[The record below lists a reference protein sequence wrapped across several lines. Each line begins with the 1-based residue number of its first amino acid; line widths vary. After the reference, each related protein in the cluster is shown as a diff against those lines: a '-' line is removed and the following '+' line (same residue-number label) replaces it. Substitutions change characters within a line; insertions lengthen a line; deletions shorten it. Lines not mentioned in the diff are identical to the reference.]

1 MALTNRGHRNEP
13 VAAPSPATQPGNT
26 GGFTHRQVLIILS
39 GLVLGMFMAALDQTI
54 TATSVRTI
62 ADDLSGYSLQAW
74 VTTAY
79 LITATLTTP
88 LYGKLSDMYGRRPFL
103 LAAIVIFVGGS
114 LLCTVAQSMYQLA
127 VFRAIQGVGAGG
139 LMSLASAILGDIV
152 SPRERAKYQGHFLA
166 TWAMA
171 SVIGPVLGGLF
182 ASQHTIFGVTGWRWV
197 FLVNVPVG
205 LIALVVVYRVVK
217 LPSSNPAR
225 VPVDWLGT
233 AAFATGITPVL
244 IVAEQGR
251 SWGWTSPGAVACYL
265 IGAAGLIA
273 FVGIEARMGDA
284 ALIPLRLFRN
294 RTFALGVAIAM
305 VVGAALF
312 GGIILVPQYL
322 QVVRGASPIAAGLQL
337 LPMVGGLMV
346 GSIVSNRL
354 ISRTGRYRAFPII
367 GTATVAVGL
376 FLFHYL
382 TPETPLWRT
391 MIFMAI
397 TGVGLGNLLQPITL
411 AIQNAAAPK
420 DMGVSTAAATF
431 FRQVGGTLGVA
442 ALLSTLFGLLPTKVS
457 AAIEAASTHPAYQQ
471 AVVAG
476 LHSGNPADVAFAQGL
491 VHHDSAAVQKVLDDS
506 SVIQQ
511 LNPTLAE
518 PLQTGFADAMSTVY
532 LTAAG
537 IALIALV
544 MVLFWKE
551 IPLRE
556 SDGIEA
562 SAAADRNA
570 DGIVAE

>member
-1 MALTNRGHRNEP
+1 MALLKYGHRTDRPTTPPPPEKADNP
-13 VAAPSPATQPGNT
+13 
-26 GGFTHRQVLIILS
+26 GGFTHRQVLVILS
-39 GLVLGMFMAALDQTI
+39 GLMLGMFMAALDQTI
-54 TATSVRTI
+54 TATAVRTI

-103 LAAIVIFVGGS
+103 LAAIIIFVLGS
-114 LLCTVAQSMYQLA
+114 LLCTLAQSMYELA
-127 VFRAIQGVGAGG
+127 VFRAVQGVGAGG
-139 LMSLASAILGDIV
+139 LMSLASAVLGDIV
-152 SPRERAKYQGHFLA
+152 TPRERARYQGHFLA
-166 TWAMA
+166 TWAAA

-182 ASQHTIFGVTGWRWV
+182 ASQHTILGITGWRWV
-197 FLVNVPVG
+197 FLINVPVG
-205 LIALVVVYRVVK
+205 LIALVVVYRVVRIPRSTRTTG
-217 LPSSNPAR
+217 LI
-225 VPVDWLGT
+225 DWFGT
-233 AAFATGITPVL
+233 AAFAIGITPLL

-251 SWGWTSPGAVACYL
+251 DWGWTSVSAVTCYL
-265 IGAAGLIA
+265 VGVAGLAA
-273 FVGIEARMGDA
+273 FVGIEARMGDQ

-294 RTFALGVAIAM
+294 PTFALGVAIAF
-305 VVGAALF
+305 VVGASLF

-354 ISRTGRYRAFPII
+354 IARTGRYRAFPIF
-367 GTATVAVGL
+367 GTAVVAVGL

-420 DMGVSTAAATF
+420 DMGVTSAAATF

-442 ALLSTLFGLLPTKVS
+442 ALLSTLFGLLPSKVT
-457 AAIEAASTHPAYQQ
+457 AALEAASTQPAYQQ
-471 AVVAG
+471 AVIAG
-476 LHSGNPADVAFAQGL
+476 LHSGNPAEVAFAQGL
-491 VHHDSAAVQKVLDDS
+491 VRHDPAAIQRVLDDS

-511 LNPTLAE
+511 LNPTLAA

-532 LTAAG
+532 LAAAA
-537 IALIALV
+537 IAVLALV

-556 SDGIEA
+556 SG
-562 SAAADRNA
+562 AAGAPSLGAGDLA
-570 DGIVAE
+570 

>member
-1 MALTNRGHRNEP
+1 MALTHRGHRTEQ
-13 VAAPSPATQPGNT
+13 VAVQA
-26 GGFTHRQVLIILS
+26 GGFTHRQVLVILS

-54 TATSVRTI
+54 TATAVRTI

-127 VFRAIQGVGAGG
+127 VFRAVQGVGAGG

-166 TWAMA
+166 TWATA

-182 ASQHTIFGVTGWRWV
+182 ASQHTIAGITGWRWV
-197 FLVNVPVG
+197 FLINVPVG
-205 LIALVVVYRVVK
+205 LIALVVVYRVVRM
-217 LPSSNPAR
+217 PRSNPAR

-233 AAFATGITPVL
+233 VTFATGITPLL

-251 SWGWTSPGAVACYL
+251 TWGWTSVGALACYT
-265 IGAAGLIA
+265 IGVIGLVA
-273 FVGIEARMGDA
+273 FVGIEAKMGDA

-294 RTFALGVAIAM
+294 RTFALGVAIAL

-397 TGVGLGNLLQPITL
+397 TGFGLGNLLQPITL

-420 DMGVSTAAATF
+420 DMGVSSAAATF

-442 ALLSTLFGLLPTKVS
+442 ALLSTLFGLLPTKVT
-457 AAIEAASTHPAYQQ
+457 AALEAASTRPAYQQ
-471 AVVAG
+471 AVLAG
-476 LHSGNPADVAFAQGL
+476 LHSSNPADVAFAQGL
-491 VHHDSAAVQKVLDDS
+491 VHHDQAAVQKVLDDS

-511 LNPTLAE
+511 LNPTLAG
-518 PLQTGFADAMSTVY
+518 PLQTGFAESMSAVY
-532 LTAAG
+532 VAA
-537 IALIALV
+537 ALLALVAFV

-556 SDGIEA
+556 SGGVEG
-562 SAAADRNA
+562 S
-570 DGIVAE
+570 V

>member
-1 MALTNRGHRNEP
+1 MALTHREP
-13 VAAPSPATQPGNT
+13 RTERVAASAIPTNSPA
-26 GGFTHRQVLIILS
+26 GFSHRQVLVILS

-54 TATSVRTI
+54 TATAVRTI

-166 TWAMA
+166 TWATA

-182 ASQHTIFGVTGWRWV
+182 ASQHVILGITGWRWV
-197 FLVNVPVG
+197 FLINVPVG
-205 LIALVVVYRVVK
+205 LIALVVVYRVVRM
-217 LPSSNPAR
+217 PRSNPAR

-233 AAFATGITPVL
+233 AAFAIGITPLL

-251 SWGWTSPGAVACYL
+251 SWGWTSVGAVSCYL
-265 IGAAGLIA
+265 IGVVGLVA
-273 FVGIEARMGDA
+273 FVGIEAKMGDA

-397 TGVGLGNLLQPITL
+397 TGFGLGNLLQPITL

-420 DMGVSTAAATF
+420 DMGVSSAAATF

-442 ALLSTLFGLLPTKVS
+442 ALLSTLFGLLPTKVT

-476 LHSGNPADVAFAQGL
+476 LHSSNPADVAFAQGL
-491 VHHDSAAVQKVLDDS
+491 VHHDQAAVQKVLDDS

-511 LNPTLAE
+511 LNPTLAG
-518 PLQTGFADAMSTVY
+518 PLQTGFAESMSTVY
-532 LTAAG
+532 LAASVL
-537 IALIALV
+537 AVIALV

-556 SDGIEA
+556 SGGIET
-562 SAAADRNA
+562 AAEQN
-570 DGIVAE
+570 

>member
-1 MALTNRGHRNEP
+1 MALTHRGHRTERAAVP
-13 VAAPSPATQPGNT
+13 VVQAGPA
-26 GGFTHRQVLIILS
+26 GFTHRQVLIILS

-54 TATSVRTI
+54 TATAVRTI

-103 LAAIVIFVGGS
+103 LAAIAIFVGGS

-127 VFRAIQGVGAGG
+127 AFRAIQGVGAGG
-139 LMSLASAILGDIV
+139 LMSLASAVLGDIV

-166 TWAMA
+166 TWATA

-182 ASQHTIFGVTGWRWV
+182 ASQHAILGITGWRWV
-197 FLVNVPVG
+197 FLINVPIG
-205 LIALVVVYRVVK
+205 LVALVVVYRVVRM
-217 LPSSNPAR
+217 PRSNSAR

-233 AAFATGITPVL
+233 VAFAAGIAPLL

-251 SWGWTSPGAVACYL
+251 SWGWTSVGALACYS
-265 IGAAGLIA
+265 IGVVGLVA
-273 FVGIEARMGDA
+273 FVGIEAKMGDA

-382 TPETPLWRT
+382 TPDTPLWRT

-397 TGVGLGNLLQPITL
+397 TGFGLGNLLQPITL
-411 AIQNAAAPK
+411 AIQNAAAPA
-420 DMGVSTAAATF
+420 DMGVSSAAATF

-442 ALLSTLFGLLPTKVS
+442 AMLSTLFGLLPTKVT
-457 AAIEAASTHPAYQQ
+457 AAIEAASTRPAYQQ

-491 VHHDSAAVQKVLDDS
+491 VHHDQAAVQKVLDDS

-511 LNPTLAE
+511 LNPTLAG
-518 PLQTGFADAMSTVY
+518 PLQTGFAESMSTVY
-532 LTAAG
+532 VAASVL
-537 IALIALV
+537 AVVALV

-556 SDGIEA
+556 SGGVEDSDVGA
-562 SAAADRNA
+562 GGA
-570 DGIVAE
+570 V

>member
-1 MALTNRGHRNEP
+1 MALTIRQSGKRAQQS
-13 VAAPSPATQPGNT
+13 AAVTARPDNP

-54 TATSVRTI
+54 TATAVRTI

-114 LLCTVAQSMYQLA
+114 LLCTVAQSMYELA

-139 LMSLASAILGDIV
+139 LMSLASAVLGDIV
-152 SPRERAKYQGHFLA
+152 SPRERARYQGHFLA
-166 TWAMA
+166 TWALA
-171 SVIGPVLGGLF
+171 SVIGPVLGGVF
-182 ASQHTIFGVTGWRWV
+182 AGQHSILGVTGWRWV

-205 LIALVVVYRVVK
+205 LIALVVVYRVVRI
-217 LPSSNPAR
+217 PR
-225 VPVDWLGT
+225 VNQGRVAVDWLGT
-233 AAFATGITPVL
+233 AAFAIGITPIL

-251 SWGWTSPGAVACYL
+251 SWGWTSAGAVSCYL
-265 IGAAGLIA
+265 IGALGVIA
-273 FVGIEARMGDA
+273 FVAIEARMGDA

-294 RTFALGVAIAM
+294 RTFAMGVAIAL

-322 QVVRGASPIAAGLQL
+322 QVVRGASPVAAGLQL
-337 LPMVGGLMV
+337 LPMVVGLLV
-346 GSIVSNRL
+346 GSAVSNRL
-354 ISRTGRYRAFPII
+354 ISRTGRYRIFPIA
-367 GTATVAVGL
+367 GTAAVALGL

-382 TPETPLWRT
+382 TPDTPLWRT

-397 TGVGLGNLLQPITL
+397 TGIGLGNLLQPITL
-411 AIQNAAAPK
+411 AIQNAAAPA
-420 DMGVSTAAATF
+420 DMGVSSAAATF

-442 ALLSTLFGLLPTKVS
+442 ALLSTLFGLLPSRVD
-457 AAIEAASTHPAYQQ
+457 AAITAAGTDPAYRQ

-476 LHSGNPADVAFAQGL
+476 LHSANPADVAFAQGL
-491 VHHDSAAVQKVLDDS
+491 ARHDPAAVQRIFDDS
-506 SVIQQ
+506 SLIQR
-511 LNPTLAE
+511 LDPTLAA

-532 LTAAG
+532 LVSAG
-537 IALIALV
+537 LALLALV
-544 MVLFWKE
+544 LVLCWKE

-556 SDGIEA
+556 SGGL
-562 SAAADRNA
+562 DR
-570 DGIVAE
+570 

>member
-1 MALTNRGHRNEP
+1 MALPIGHTGKRTQRTEP
-13 VAAPSPATQPGNT
+13 VVAPSGNP

-54 TATSVRTI
+54 TATAVRTI

-114 LLCTVAQSMYQLA
+114 LLCTVAQSMYELA

-139 LMSLASAILGDIV
+139 LMSLASAVLGDIV
-152 SPRERAKYQGHFLA
+152 SPRDRAKYQGHFLA
-166 TWAMA
+166 TWALA

-182 ASQHTIFGVTGWRWV
+182 AGQRSILGVTGWRWV

-205 LIALVVVYRVVK
+205 LIALVVVYRVVRI
-217 LPSSNPAR
+217 PRADRDR
-225 VPVDWLGT
+225 VAVDWLGT
-233 AAFATGITPVL
+233 AAFAVGITPIL

-251 SWGWTSPGAVACYL
+251 SWGWTGTSAVVCYL
-265 IGAAGLIA
+265 VGGIGLIA
-273 FVGIEARMGDA
+273 FVAIEARMGDA

-294 RTFALGVAIAM
+294 RTFALGVVIAL

-322 QVVRGASPIAAGLQL
+322 QVVRGASPVAAGLQL
-337 LPMVGGLMV
+337 LPMVVGLLV
-346 GSIVSNRL
+346 GSAVSNRL
-354 ISRTGRYRAFPII
+354 ISRTGRYRVFPLA
-367 GTATVAVGL
+367 GTAAVAAGL

-411 AIQNAAAPK
+411 AIQNAAAPA
-420 DMGVSTAAATF
+420 DMGVSSAAATF

-442 ALLSTLFGLLPTKVS
+442 ALLSTLFGLLPSRVD
-457 AAIEAASTHPAYQQ
+457 AAVATAATSPDYQR
-471 AVVAG
+471 AVAAG
-476 LHSGNPADVAFAQGL
+476 LRSGNSADVAFAQGL
-491 VHHDSAAVQKVLDDS
+491 VRHDPAAVQRILDDS
-506 SVIQQ
+506 SLIQQ
-511 LNPTLAE
+511 LNPVLAA
-518 PLQTGFADAMSTVY
+518 PLKTGFADAMSTVY
-532 LTAAG
+532 LVSAG
-537 IALIALV
+537 LAVLALV
-544 MVLFWKE
+544 LVLCWKE

-556 SDGIEA
+556 SGGLDG
-562 SAAADRNA
+562 
-570 DGIVAE
+570 

>member
-1 MALTNRGHRNEP
+1 MALTHRGHRSERDDAP
-13 VAAPSPATQPGNT
+13 AVRPGDPAA
-26 GGFTHRQVLIILS
+26 FTHRQVLVILS

-54 TATSVRTI
+54 TATAVRTI

-114 LLCTVAQSMYQLA
+114 LLCTAAQSMYQLA

-182 ASQHTIFGVTGWRWV
+182 ASQHVILGITGWRWV
-197 FLVNVPVG
+197 FLINVPVG
-205 LIALVVVYRVVK
+205 LVALVVVYRVVRM
-217 LPSSNPAR
+217 PRRDPAR

-233 AAFATGITPVL
+233 IAFAAGITPLL

-251 SWGWTSPGAVACYL
+251 GWGWTSVGAVVCYS
-265 IGAAGLIA
+265 IGVAGLIA
-273 FVGIEARMGDA
+273 FVGIEAKMGDA

-305 VVGAALF
+305 VVGASLF

-354 ISRTGRYRAFPII
+354 IARSGRYRAFPII
-367 GTATVAVGL
+367 GTATVAAGL
-376 FLFHYL
+376 YLFHYL
-382 TPETPLWRT
+382 TPDTPLWRT

-411 AIQNAAAPK
+411 AIQNAAAPA
-420 DMGVSTAAATF
+420 DMGVSSAAATF

-442 ALLSTLFGLLPTKVS
+442 ALLSTLFGLLPAKVTG
-457 AAIEAASTHPAYQQ
+457 AVEAASTHPAYQQ
-471 AVVAG
+471 AVIAG
-476 LHSGNPADVAFAQGL
+476 LHSGNPVDVAFAQGL

-511 LNPTLAE
+511 LNPTLAG
-518 PLQTGFADAMSTVY
+518 PLQTGFAEAMSTVY
-532 LTAAG
+532 VVAAV
-537 IALIALV
+537 LALV
-544 MVLFWKE
+544 ALVLVLFWKE

-556 SDGIEA
+556 SGGIETGIGT
-562 SAAADRNA
+562 
-570 DGIVAE
+570 DGTGPE

>member
-1 MALTNRGHRNEP
+1 MALTHRGHRTEP
-13 VAAPSPATQPGNT
+13 VAVQAGSPA
-26 GGFTHRQVLIILS
+26 GFTHRQVLVILS

-54 TATSVRTI
+54 TATAVRTI

-166 TWAMA
+166 TWATA

-182 ASQHTIFGVTGWRWV
+182 ASQHTILGITGWRWV
-197 FLVNVPVG
+197 FLINVPVG
-205 LIALVVVYRVVK
+205 LIALVVVYRVVRMPRSK
-217 LPSSNPAR
+217 PAR

-233 AAFATGITPVL
+233 VAFATGITPLL

-251 SWGWTSPGAVACYL
+251 GWGWTSVGALACYS
-265 IGAAGLIA
+265 IGVIGLIA
-273 FVGIEARMGDA
+273 FVGIEAKMGDA

-397 TGVGLGNLLQPITL
+397 TGFGLGNLLQPITL

-420 DMGVSTAAATF
+420 DMGVSSAAATF

-442 ALLSTLFGLLPTKVS
+442 ALLSTLFGLLPTKVT
-457 AAIEAASTHPAYQQ
+457 AALEAASTRPAYQQ
-471 AVVAG
+471 AVLAG
-476 LHSGNPADVAFAQGL
+476 LHSNNPADVAFAQGL
-491 VHHDSAAVQKVLDDS
+491 VHHDQAAVQKVLDDS

-511 LNPTLAE
+511 LNPTLAG
-518 PLQTGFADAMSTVY
+518 PLQTGFAESMSTVY
-532 LTAAG
+532 VAAA
-537 IALIALV
+537 ALAVVAFV

-556 SDGIEA
+556 SGGVEG
-562 SAAADRNA
+562 S
-570 DGIVAE
+570 V

>member
-1 MALTNRGHRNEP
+1 MALTHRGHRTERVDAP
-13 VAAPSPATQPGNT
+13 AAQAGGPA
-26 GGFTHRQVLIILS
+26 GFTHRQVLVILS

-54 TATSVRTI
+54 TATAVRTI

-182 ASQHTIFGVTGWRWV
+182 ASQHTIAGITGWRWV
-197 FLVNVPVG
+197 FLINVPVG
-205 LIALVVVYRVVK
+205 LIALVVVYRVVRMPK
-217 LPSSNPAR
+217 RDPVR
-225 VPVDWLGT
+225 GPVDWLGT
-233 AAFATGITPVL
+233 VAFAAGIAPLL

-251 SWGWTSPGAVACYL
+251 GWGWTSVGAVICYS
-265 IGAAGLIA
+265 IGVAGLIA
-273 FVGIEARMGDA
+273 FVGIEAKMGDA

-305 VVGAALF
+305 VVGASLF

-354 ISRTGRYRAFPII
+354 IARSGRYRAFPII

-382 TPETPLWRT
+382 TPDTPLWRT

-411 AIQNAAAPK
+411 AIQNAAAPA
-420 DMGVSTAAATF
+420 DMGVSSAAATF

-442 ALLSTLFGLLPTKVS
+442 ALLSTLFGLLPAKVTG
-457 AAIEAASTHPAYQQ
+457 AIETASTHPAYQQ
-471 AVVAG
+471 AVIAG
-476 LHSGNPADVAFAQGL
+476 LHSGNPADVAFAHGL
-491 VHHDSAAVQKVLDDS
+491 VQHDSAAVQKVLDDS

-511 LNPTLAE
+511 LNPTLAS
-518 PLQTGFADAMSTVY
+518 PLQTGFAEAMSTVY
-532 LTAAG
+532 VVASVL
-537 IALIALV
+537 ALVALV

-556 SDGIEA
+556 SGGID
-562 SAAADRNA
+562 ADARA
-570 DGIVAE
+570 DGSGPE

>member
-1 MALTNRGHRNEP
+1 MALTHRGHRTEQ
-13 VAAPSPATQPGNT
+13 VAVQGGPA
-26 GGFTHRQVLIILS
+26 GFSHRQVLVILS

-54 TATSVRTI
+54 TATAVRTI

-139 LMSLASAILGDIV
+139 LMSLASAVLGDIV

-166 TWAMA
+166 TWATA

-182 ASQHTIFGVTGWRWV
+182 ASQHTILGITGWRWV
-197 FLVNVPVG
+197 FLINVPVG
-205 LIALVVVYRVVK
+205 LIALVVVYRVVRM
-217 LPSSNPAR
+217 PRSNPPR

-233 AAFATGITPVL
+233 VAFATGITPLL

-251 SWGWTSPGAVACYL
+251 SWGWTSVGALACYS
-265 IGAAGLIA
+265 IGVIGLVA
-273 FVGIEARMGDA
+273 FVGIEAKMGDA

-322 QVVRGASPIAAGLQL
+322 QVVRGASPIAAGVQL

-397 TGVGLGNLLQPITL
+397 TGFGLGNLLQPITL

-420 DMGVSTAAATF
+420 DMGVSSAAATF

-442 ALLSTLFGLLPTKVS
+442 ALLSTLFGLLPTKVT
-457 AAIEAASTHPAYQQ
+457 AALEAASTRPAYQQ
-471 AVVAG
+471 AVMAG
-476 LHSGNPADVAFAQGL
+476 LHSSNPADVAFAQGL
-491 VHHDSAAVQKVLDDS
+491 VHHDQAAVQKVLDDS

-511 LNPTLAE
+511 LNPTLAG
-518 PLQTGFADAMSTVY
+518 PLQTGFAESMSTVY
-532 LTAAG
+532 VAA
-537 IALIALV
+537 ALLAVVAFV

-556 SDGIEA
+556 SGGVEG
-562 SAAADRNA
+562 S
-570 DGIVAE
+570 V

>member
-1 MALTNRGHRNEP
+1 MALTIRQSGKRAQQSAVVTARPDNP
-13 VAAPSPATQPGNT
+13 

-54 TATSVRTI
+54 TATAVRTI

-114 LLCTVAQSMYQLA
+114 LLCTVAQSMYELA

-139 LMSLASAILGDIV
+139 LMSLASAVLGDIV
-152 SPRERAKYQGHFLA
+152 SPRERARYQGHFLA
-166 TWAMA
+166 TWALA
-171 SVIGPVLGGLF
+171 SVIGPVLGGVF
-182 ASQHTIFGVTGWRWV
+182 AGQHSILGVTGWRWV

-205 LIALVVVYRVVK
+205 LIALVVVYRVVRI
-217 LPSSNPAR
+217 PR
-225 VPVDWLGT
+225 VNQGRVAVDWLGT
-233 AAFATGITPVL
+233 AAFAIGITPIL

-251 SWGWTSPGAVACYL
+251 SWGWTSAGAVSCYL
-265 IGAAGLIA
+265 IGALGVIA
-273 FVGIEARMGDA
+273 FVAIEARMGDA

-294 RTFALGVAIAM
+294 RTFAMGVAIAL

-322 QVVRGASPIAAGLQL
+322 QVVRGASPVAAGLQL
-337 LPMVGGLMV
+337 LPMVVGLLV
-346 GSIVSNRL
+346 GSAVSNRL
-354 ISRTGRYRAFPII
+354 ISRTGRYRIFPIA
-367 GTATVAVGL
+367 GTAAVALGL

-382 TPETPLWRT
+382 TPDTPLWRT

-397 TGVGLGNLLQPITL
+397 TGIGLGNLLQPITL
-411 AIQNAAAPK
+411 AIQNAAAPA
-420 DMGVSTAAATF
+420 DMGVSSAAATF

-442 ALLSTLFGLLPTKVS
+442 ALLSTLFGLLPSRVDAAVTS
-457 AAIEAASTHPAYQQ
+457 AGTDPAYRQ

-476 LHSGNPADVAFAQGL
+476 LHSANPADVAFAQGL
-491 VHHDSAAVQKVLDDS
+491 ARHDPAAVQRIFDDS
-506 SVIQQ
+506 SLIQR
-511 LNPTLAE
+511 LDPTLAA

-532 LTAAG
+532 LVSAG
-537 IALIALV
+537 LAVLALV
-544 MVLFWKE
+544 LVLCWKE

-556 SDGIEA
+556 SGGL
-562 SAAADRNA
+562 DR
-570 DGIVAE
+570 

>member
-1 MALTNRGHRNEP
+1 MALLKYGHRTDRPTTPPPLEKADNP
-13 VAAPSPATQPGNT
+13 
-26 GGFTHRQVLIILS
+26 GGFTHRQVLVILS
-39 GLVLGMFMAALDQTI
+39 GLMLGMFMAALDQTI
-54 TATSVRTI
+54 TATAVRTI

-103 LAAIVIFVGGS
+103 LAAITIFVLGS
-114 LLCTVAQSMYQLA
+114 LLCTLAQSMYELA
-127 VFRAIQGVGAGG
+127 VFRAVQGVGAGG
-139 LMSLASAILGDIV
+139 LMSLASAVLGDIV
-152 SPRERAKYQGHFLA
+152 TPRERAKYQGHFLA

-182 ASQHTIFGVTGWRWV
+182 ASQHTILGITGWRWV
-197 FLVNVPVG
+197 FLINVPVG
-205 LIALVVVYRVVK
+205 LIALVVVYRVVRIPRSTRTTG
-217 LPSSNPAR
+217 LI
-225 VPVDWLGT
+225 DWFGT
-233 AAFATGITPVL
+233 AAFAIGITPLL

-251 SWGWTSPGAVACYL
+251 EWGWTSVSAVTCYL
-265 IGAAGLIA
+265 VGVAGLAA
-273 FVGIEARMGDA
+273 FVGIEARMGDE

-294 RTFALGVAIAM
+294 PTFALGVAIAF
-305 VVGAALF
+305 VVGASLF

-354 ISRTGRYRAFPII
+354 IAWTGRYRAFPIF
-367 GTATVAVGL
+367 GTAIVAVGL

-420 DMGVSTAAATF
+420 DMGVTSAAATF

-442 ALLSTLFGLLPTKVS
+442 ALLSTLFGLLPSKVT
-457 AAIEAASTHPAYQQ
+457 AALAAASTQPAYQQ
-471 AVVAG
+471 AVIAG
-476 LHSGNPADVAFAQGL
+476 LHSGNPAEVAFAQGL
-491 VHHDSAAVQKVLDDS
+491 VRHDPAAIQRVLDDS

-511 LNPTLAE
+511 LNPTLAA

-532 LTAAG
+532 LAAAA
-537 IALIALV
+537 IAVLALV

-556 SDGIEA
+556 SGAAGA
-562 SAAADRNA
+562 SSVGAGDLA
-570 DGIVAE
+570 